1 MLKNKN
7 SPTNIEYQKQKSKLL
22 KGKNIKNSID
32 SKLRIY
38 HEPQKSITLRNFNSP
53 IIDNN
58 ILKEINKKS
67 FSKSKENKNGN
78 ILLPPINKKNIK
90 INNINTNNKEDNNK
104 IDELKTFNSN
114 SKMQIKLFNFSLNNL
129 KFPKQKKKFD
139 SF

>member
-38 HEPQKSITLRNFNSP
+38 HEPQKSITLRNFNST

-67 FSKSKENKNGN
+67 FSKSKENKNEN
-78 ILLPPINKKNIK
+78 ILLPPINK
-90 INNINTNNKEDNNK
+90 NNILIQIIKR
-104 IDELKTFNSN
+104 II
-114 SKMQIKLFNFSLNNL
+114 IKLMN
-129 KFPKQKKKFD
+129 
-139 SF
+139 